1 MLMGPGLPPVL
12 LSWGSVSYNVWI
24 LHRGSSSSPTSSSA
38 RVKVGLGCGWGCP
51 VRKTS
56 LWRVSCLSR
65 GYQLGA
71 GPGEKGLTRTFAVK
85 PLILSQSPIEK
96 DCAHCPAVRLLGGS
110 RTGGVQGWE
119 DGGFQGSFGS
129 FRNCLCLTSQSR
141 RGAQDQSLCL
151 GCHLLSHQR

>member
-56 LWRVSCLSR
+56 LWRVSCPSR
-65 GYQLGA
+65 GHQLGA

-85 PLILSQSPIEK
+85 PLILSRSPTEK

-110 RTGGVQGWE
+110 RTGVVQGWE

-151 GCHLLSHQR
+151 GCHLLSHQH